1 MLILETVDRNIMAP
15 STINVLLTTFSGL
28 GLPPTL
34 SVTVSSSISTA
45 QLRSLLVERLPQAHQ
60 RLIFTTT
67 SNKELLASSS
77 KPLSSLLS
85 SDDDTIIPVR
95 LSVPICGG
103 KGGFGSQ
110 LRAAGGRMSSRK
122 KKNQGDEN
130 SSNRNLDGRRLRT
143 VAEAKALAEYFA
155 LKPEMEKKEK
165 EARRKRWEQV
175 VELAEKR
182 EADIKSTTKGRV
194 EGKWVED
201 KDEASERTREAVL
214 AAMKTG
220 DYHDVLSP
228 SPGGS
233 SEGRSPLPGRDDE
246 SDKNKGLDKPNSW
259 STSSKKIFSASRS
272 FFGFDD
278 EEVST
283 DEDD

>member
-1 MLILETVDRNIMAP
+1 MAL
-15 STINVLLTTFSGL
+15 STINVLLSTFSGL
-28 GLPPTL
+28 GLPQTL
-34 SVTVSSSISTA
+34 SIPVPYSISTA
-45 QLRSLLVERLPQAHQ
+45 ELRSVLLNRLPHSHH
-60 RLIFTTT
+60 RFIFTTT
-67 SNKELLASSS
+67 SNKELLASSTA
-77 KPLSSLLS
+77 PLAALLS
-85 SDDDTIIPVR
+85 SEDDTVIPVR
-95 LSVPICGG
+95 LSIPICGG

-143 VAEAKALAEYFA
+143 VAEAKALAEYLA

-175 VELAEKR
+175 VELAERR
-182 EADIKSTTKGRV
+182 EADIKNNTKGRV
-194 EGKWVED
+194 DGKWVED
-201 KDEASERTREAVL
+201 RDEASERTRDAVL

-220 DYHDVLSP
+220 EYHDISSLSP
-228 SPGGS
+228 EGS
-233 SEGRSPLPGRDDE
+233 SEEDSSISGRIDE
-246 SDKNKGLDKPNSW
+246 SEEQKRLNALGPK
-259 STSSKKIFSASRS
+259 SSATKKRHSASRS

-278 EEVST
+278 EDEST